1 MELADNRWVMS
12 TRFVLFSSEG
22 MDCFV
27 IMPFGDP
34 SVDQAHFDKME
45 NIYSE
50 WIKPTVES
58 IQRSDSPGSFLRCHR
73 ADKEV
78 GPGDIVEH
86 VIESLI
92 NSRIVIADLT
102 GKNANVF
109 YELGVR
115 HAVSNSTILLAEGT
129 EHIPFDLRTLRA
141 IVYQYTPP
149 GMIRFRRQLQE
160 AVMSIVTA
168 PDKIDN
174 PVRRILYRRESVQ
187 LASAQE
193 LGVSQVVQ
201 TLMSELASMKEELRA
216 QHTEMSTLIGEIT
229 TQPVPA
235 SRAASPEV
243 VKHLQGVWR
252 NEELDSVYCMR
263 VVGDELR
270 VAYAYGGSKS
280 LTSHFYNCQVV
291 GTLLLCRFQWFS
303 RPDTKG
309 FVALR
314 LKTSTVLEG
323 GWQYAEEISRRSRI
337 EKFVATGFPPS
348 LSPDDPTLSRLVLH
362 KDEGATWPEWAVDYF
377 RQYKA

>member
-1 MELADNRWVMS
+1 M
-12 TRFVLFSSEG
+12 LFSSG

-34 SVDQAHFDKME
+34 SVDHAHFDKME

-58 IQRSDSPGSFLRCHR
+58 IQSPDPPGNFLHCHR

-86 VIESLI
+86 VMESLI
-92 NSRIVIADLT
+92 NSRMVIADLT

-115 HAVSNSTILLAEGT
+115 HAVSNSTILIAEGT

-174 PVRRILYRRESVQ
+174 PVRRILYRRESAQ
-187 LASAQE
+187 LASAE
-193 LGVSQVVQ
+193 ESGVSQVVQ
-201 TLMSELASMKEELRA
+201 TLMSELSSMKNELRA
-216 QHTEMSTLIGEIT
+216 QHAEMSILIGEIT
-229 TQPVPA
+229 RQPVPA
-235 SRAASPEV
+235 SQSASPEV
-243 VKHLQGVWR
+243 VRHMEGVWR
-252 NEELDSVYCMR
+252 NEELDSLYCMR

-270 VAYAYGGSKS
+270 VAYAYGGSKG

-291 GTLLLCRFQWFS
+291 GSLLLCRFQWFS
-303 RPDTKG
+303 NPDTKG

-314 LKTSTVLEG
+314 LKTPTVLEG
-323 GWQYAEEISRRSRI
+323 GWQYTDEMSSGSHTR
-337 EKFVATGFPPS
+337 KFVATGFPPS
-348 LSPDDPTLSRLVLH
+348 LSPDDPGLSRLVLH
-362 KDEGATWPEWAVDYF
+362 KDEGAKCPKWAVEYF
-377 RQYKA
+377 RQYEA

>member
-1 MELADNRWVMS
+1 MKCGPMASGSAHRGARVREDSSVASVNASRHRRADLQIAVSAIFRARPIINLCQTLGYGFQCPPGRRMELADNRWVMS

-27 IMPFGDP
+27 IMPIGDP

-92 NSRIVIADLT
+92 NSRIVIVDLT
-102 GKNANVF
+102 GKTANVF

-149 GMIRFRRQLQE
+149 GMVRVRRQLQE

-174 PVRRILYRRESVQ
+174 PVRRIL
-187 LASAQE
+187 
-193 LGVSQVVQ
+193 
-201 TLMSELASMKEELRA
+201 
-216 QHTEMSTLIGEIT
+216 
-229 TQPVPA
+229 
-235 SRAASPEV
+235 
-243 VKHLQGVWR
+243 
-252 NEELDSVYCMR
+252 
-263 VVGDELR
+263 
-270 VAYAYGGSKS
+270 
-280 LTSHFYNCQVV
+280 
-291 GTLLLCRFQWFS
+291 
-303 RPDTKG
+303 
-309 FVALR
+309 
-314 LKTSTVLEG
+314 
-323 GWQYAEEISRRSRI
+323 
-337 EKFVATGFPPS
+337 
-348 LSPDDPTLSRLVLH
+348 
-362 KDEGATWPEWAVDYF
+362 
-377 RQYKA
+377 